1 MKRTIFGITIG
12 ILLLTTSISV
22 ALPQSQLLTQTT
34 SFDDNVPEWQIGD
47 SWTYTVNSLVIN
59 YDNSGQ
65 KLFIDGR
72 IDDFTWTVT
81 DTSDSTY
88 YQIDFT
94 GKLTANYDIILSS
107 ISGTI
112 HLTGTFKN
120 TLTRLKGTIL
130 FSKESL
136 QIHDV
141 TVEIKGLSAAVIA
154 PLKFPLPLPFKLTI
168 HSGLSTD
175 FPLFDFPLSSFQ
187 FWSLPNLEVNMQ
199 AYAGGIFGIIGFP
212 INFIIQYSWTPFAF
226 YCQDKRDVTVP
237 AGTFSAY
244 KISTGIGEF
253 FEYYYA
259 PEVGNL
265 IKIDATLPNGAVSAV
280 LKSTNYS

>member
-1 MKRTIFGITIG
+1 MKRTIFGITVG

-22 ALPQSQLLTQTT
+22 AIAQSQLLSQTT
-34 SFDDNVPEWQIGD
+34 SFDDTVPEWEVGD
-47 SWTYTVNSLVIN
+47 SWTYTVDSLTIN
-59 YDNSGQ
+59 YDDQGQ

-94 GKLTANYDIILSS
+94 GKLTANYDIILTSMLGS
-107 ISGTI
+107 I

-130 FSKESL
+130 FTKESL
-136 QIHDV
+136 QIYEV
-141 TVEIKGLSAAVIA
+141 TAEIKGLSAATIA

-168 HSGLSTD
+168 HAGLSVD
-175 FPLFDFPLSSFQ
+175 FPLFDFPLSSFK
-187 FWSLPNLEVNMQ
+187 FWSLPDLGVTMQ
-199 AYAGGIFGIIGFP
+199 AYASGIFGIIGFP
-212 INFIIQYSWTPFAF
+212 INFIMQYSWIPLAF
-226 YCQDKRDVTVP
+226 YCQDKQDVTVA

-244 KISTGIGEF
+244 KISTIIGEF

-259 PEVGNL
+259 PEVGNI
-265 IKIDATLPNGAVSAV
+265 IKIDSTLQNGAVHAE